1 MSPAV
6 CLAVAGCMSLIS
18 GSRAA
23 DLGFCPVPMALSG
36 RSGKALQGN
45 MARSTL
51 TPPKVGVSSLRCS
64 VDDKPQQQSSKGVW
78 GLLERAKN
86 TVAAHLVGAAVLMS
100 PVSMQ
105 PADAQTP
112 PAAPAKQESGFKAP
126 DLSQLKVPDSFKD
139 LKIPSGLKDFKV
151 NLSHPWTR
159 PN

>member
-1 MSPAV
+1 M
-6 CLAVAGCMSLIS
+6 
-18 GSRAA
+18 
-23 DLGFCPVPMALSG
+23 
-36 RSGKALQGN
+36 
-45 MARSTL
+45 
-51 TPPKVGVSSLRCS
+51 
-64 VDDKPQQQSSKGVW
+64 DDKPQQQSSKGVW

-126 DLSQLKVPDSFKD
+126 DLSQLKVPDSFND